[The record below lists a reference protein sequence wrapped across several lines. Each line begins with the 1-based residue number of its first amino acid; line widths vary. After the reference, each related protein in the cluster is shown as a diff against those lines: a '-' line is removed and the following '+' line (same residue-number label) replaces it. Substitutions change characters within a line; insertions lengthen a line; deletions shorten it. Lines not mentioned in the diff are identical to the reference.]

1 MDRDDDRDDMIDDL
15 MRKNVFIRQQTSIPQ
30 VQPNQRREIDFDDR
44 EGDLKESI
52 SISSVHKNPISN
64 SQNNQN
70 VLSCTCG

>member
-15 MRKNVFIRQQTSIPQ
+15 MRKNVFIRHQTSIPQ
-30 VQPNQRREIDFDDR
+30 VQQNQRREIDFDDR

>member
-15 MRKNVFIRQQTSIPQ
+15 MRKNVFIRQQPQ
-30 VQPNQRREIDFDDR
+30 VQQNQRREIDFDDR